1 MPANAPSRF
10 PRSLYLSQRF
20 FWVVGAIVVLILVG
34 YFFSPVATLS
44 RIVLSG
50 FVAAVIAD
58 VLLLYR
64 AHSAP
69 KGSAALQ
76 ASRETPRRFSNGDL
90 NVIRTGFTSRYAIPV
105 TVTVLDELPEQFQ
118 ARSERSTVGIKARGT
133 AELITR
139 LRPVTRGEYS
149 FGVVNCFV
157 ETKLGLAQRR
167 LSAAEAITVPVYPS
181 FVQMRKYALMAI
193 SDRLT
198 EVGVKKIR
206 RIGNT
211 MEFDQIRSYVRG
223 DDVRT
228 VNWKATARA
237 TRLMVNQYRDERAQQ
252 IVSVIDMGR
261 TMKLPFEGM
270 TLLDYAINAAL
281 ALSNVSIV
289 KDDKAGLIT
298 FSDTVASVVKPAR
311 SNDQLQRILEN
322 LYRQKTAFTE
332 SSFER
337 LAGSALRVLSHR
349 SLLMVY
355 TNFESLNGMR
365 RQLPYLRALARRH
378 LVLVIIFE
386 NTELRS
392 LLAAPQ
398 KSIEGIYVKTVG
410 ERFARE
416 KREIVRELKQY
427 GIDAVLT
434 PPQELTVSAINAY
447 LRMKAARRI

>member
-1 MPANAPSRF
+1 MADQARSRF
-10 PRSLYLSQRF
+10 PGSLYLSPRF
-20 FWVVGAIVVLILVG
+20 FWAVGAVVVLILVG
-34 YFFSPVATLS
+34 YFFPT
-44 RIVLSG
+44 
-50 FVAAVIAD
+50 VAAGSRVALFGLLAALVAD
-58 VLLLYR
+58 ILLLYR
-64 AHSAP
+64 AHAAP
-69 KGSAALQ
+69 NNGEALQ
-76 ASRETPRRFSNGDL
+76 AVRETPRRLSNGDF
-90 NVIRTGFTSRYAIPV
+90 NEIRIGFTSRYTIPT
-105 TVTVLDELPEQFQ
+105 TVRVLDELPVQFQ
-118 ARSERSTVGIKARGT
+118 SRTSGSTIAIPARGT
-133 AELITR
+133 AEIVTR
-139 LRPVTRGEYS
+139 LRPVARGEYS
-149 FGVVNCFV
+149 FGVVNAFV
-157 ETKLGLAQRR
+157 ETQLGLAQRR
-167 LSAAEAITVPVYPS
+167 FRTAEPVTVPVYPS

-223 DDVRT
+223 DDIRT

-252 IVSVIDMGR
+252 IVSVVDMGR
-261 TMKLPFEGM
+261 TMKLPFEEM

-281 ALSNVSIV
+281 ALSNVSIG
-289 KDDKAGLIT
+289 KEDKAGLIT
-298 FSDTVASVVKPAR
+298 FSDTVQSIVRPAR

-322 LYRQKTAFTE
+322 LYRQKTGFTE

-337 LAGSALRVLSHR
+337 LAASALRVLSHR
-349 SLLMVY
+349 SLLMLY

-392 LLAAPQ
+392 LLAEPQ
-398 KSIEGIYVKTVG
+398 KTIEGIYVKTVA

-416 KREIVRELKQY
+416 KREIVGELKQY

-434 PPQELTVSAINAY
+434 APQELTVSAINAY
-447 LRMKAARRI
+447 LRLKAARRI